1 MYRSEP
7 LPLSIWIVN
16 PFDDIPG
23 EGLPPL
29 RYWSLARVLAGR
41 GHDVTWWTAA
51 WSHRRKAPRATPL
64 HTRDDEGFAV
74 RLVAVRPYRKNISL
88 GRLASHR
95 DFGRTFERLAN
106 ESIASGQLERPDVI
120 LASMPPLEGP
130 EAAARLAKRLDANLV
145 VDVMDVWP
153 ETFERLLP
161 GPKWLRKALYP
172 LLFGRMAARRRT
184 LLEAAD
190 AVSSSAHGYLA
201 AMPDATAGDKPRH
214 VCHLGAWLAEFPE
227 PPRMIDEV
235 PNTDA
240 AAAPANQ
247 PASAAPPL
255 ACVYSGT
262 LESGQDLDTLLA
274 AARLLSAQ
282 GVAATL
288 HVAGTGRLES
298 SLRTAAETIRGSC
311 SVRVHGL
318 LDRAAYVRLVSEC
331 DVGLVLVKPESLVA
345 VPYKVCDYTAAGLA
359 LVNSLPGELEQFV
372 SDYRAGMP
380 YTAGSGDSLARAIA
394 LLAGDRHRLL
404 EMRQGSRKLAESE
417 FDREK
422 TYPRF
427 ADWLEGISRGSQG

>member
-1 MYRSEP
+1 M
-7 LPLSIWIVN
+7 
-16 PFDDIPG
+16 
-23 EGLPPL
+23 
-29 RYWSLARVLAGR
+29 
-41 GHDVTWWTAA
+41 
-51 WSHRRKAPRATPL
+51 
-64 HTRDDEGFAV
+64 
-74 RLVAVRPYRKNISL
+74 
-88 GRLASHR
+88 
-95 DFGRTFERLAN
+95 
-106 ESIASGQLERPDVI
+106 
-120 LASMPPLEGP
+120 
-130 EAAARLAKRLDANLV
+130 
-145 VDVMDVWP
+145 
-153 ETFERLLP
+153 
-161 GPKWLRKALYP
+161 
-172 LLFGRMAARRRT
+172 
-184 LLEAAD
+184 
-190 AVSSSAHGYLA
+190 
-201 AMPDATAGDKPRH
+201 AGDKPRH

-227 PPRMIDEV
+227 PPRVVDEV

-240 AAAPANQ
+240 AASPADQ
-247 PASAAPPL
+247 PASASAAPPL

-311 SVRVHGL
+311 SLRVHGL
-318 LDRAAYVRLVSEC
+318 LDRGAYVRLLSEC

-380 YTAGSGDSLARAIA
+380 YTAGSGDSLARTIA